1 MIVRDDSKSET
12 IARDLAGILPEK
24 YISVNLFER
33 VTNALHPFPYDIE
46 EEQVPYAVVYPRN
59 AQEVSG
65 IMKYAN
71 RVKVPVFVRG
81 SGTQLGGSSRPHTHG
96 IVLNVRHM
104 DTLEIHEDYGYFECG
119 PGCVVAKTDETIAG
133 MGYFFPFHPGSR
145 IIANMG
151 GCVSNNT
158 SGHLVDASIGKPCD
172 YVLGLEVVLPNGEI
186 IETGTK
192 GMRRPAGTDLTR
204 YFASGDGLLGVI
216 TKIRVRLI
224 PDFQKAY
231 GYALFSDL
239 QSLARGVQRMYLEK
253 RPIPL
258 LMEFMENRAARIGY
272 EINGLPEPA
281 GSPIFFVSIGT
292 SKDEASFK
300 LGEVLKSFEAEH
312 PLETREVT
320 DMDEWERLWGAREVI
335 GSFLMQKTGYQWKSA
350 EITCNLK
357 DIVDAIQEVA
367 EFNKGV
373 PIIEDLEMYLYGHIG
388 ALSMHPGILIPSD
401 WDNELQKKAL
411 AAIFAREAD
420 LNVKYGGCGGEWGQ
434 FSKRKDFFI
443 QRYGEAAYDFI
454 KTVKSAVDPN
464 NILNTGILEG
474 YR

>member
-1 MIVRDDSKSET
+1 MITRDDSKSEA
-12 IARDLAGILPEK
+12 IARALEEVLPGE
-24 YISVNLFER
+24 YISINLFER
-33 VTNALHPFPYDIE
+33 VANALHPFPYDVE
-46 EEQVPYAVVYPRN
+46 EEQIPYVVVFPRN
-59 AQEVSG
+59 AEEVSG
-65 IMKYAN
+65 VMKYAN
-71 RVKVPVFVRG
+71 REKVPVFVRG

-96 IVLNVRHM
+96 IVLNIRNLN
-104 DTLEIHEDYGYFECG
+104 DLEIYEEYGYFECG
-119 PGCVVAKTDETIAG
+119 PGCVVATTDDIISK

-158 SGHLVDASIGKPCD
+158 SGHLVDACIGKPCD

-216 TKIRVRLI
+216 TKIRIRFI
-224 PDFQKAY
+224 PGFERAH
-231 GYALFSDL
+231 GYAMFGDL
-239 QSLARGVQRMYLEK
+239 RSLARGVQRMYHEK

-258 LMEFMENRAARIGY
+258 LMEFMENSAAKIGY

-281 GSPIFFVSIGT
+281 GSAIFFVSIGT
-292 SKDEASFK
+292 NKEEASYK
-300 LGEVLKSFEAEH
+300 LNEVLKSFRAEN
-312 PLETREVT
+312 PLEAYEVL
-320 DMDEWERLWGAREVI
+320 DMDVWEKLWGAREVI

-357 DIVDAIQEVA
+357 DLVDAIEEVA
-367 EFNKGV
+367 NFNKGV
-373 PIIEDLEMYLYGHIG
+373 SIIEDLQMYLYGHIG

-401 WDNELQKKAL
+401 WGNEMQKKAL

-443 QRYGEAAYDFI
+443 QRYGEAAYNF
-454 KTVKSAVDPN
+454 VKAVKNAVDPN
-464 NILNTGILEG
+464 NILNPGILEG